1 MWTNKN
7 KALQRLPV
15 DLVHDD
21 INPLVEFG
29 DVHLAGLES
38 GLSGL
43 LLALQML
50 IFSSGFSSLSSFH
63 SLVVG
68 LLHLLH
74 VVAERLELFKDALEL
89 GLGHLGNLH
98 GLNVLSLLH
107 AQLPAQ
113 LVQLLRVMRG
123 YLDVGHEVLVQFFD
137 GYLVVEAD
145 VHNHLDGFS
154 TLSAA

>member
-21 INPLVEFG
+21 INPLGEFG

-74 VVAERLELFKDALEL
+74 VVAEHLELFKDALEL
-89 GLGHLGNLH
+89 GLGHLH

-107 AQLPAQ
+107 AQLRWLP
-113 LVQLLRVMRG
+113 RC
-123 YLDVGHEVLVQFFD
+123 
-137 GYLVVEAD
+137 
-145 VHNHLDGFS
+145 
-154 TLSAA
+154 

>member
-7 KALQRLPV
+7 KAFQRLPV

-21 INPLVEFG
+21 INHLVEFG

-74 VVAERLELFKDALEL
+74 VVAERLELFKAALEL
-89 GLGHLGNLH
+89 GLSHHH
-98 GLNVLSLLH
+98 GLNVFGLLH
-107 AQLPAQ
+107 ALLPTK
-113 LVQLLRVMRG
+113 LVKLLRVMKR
-123 YLDVGHEVLVQFFD
+123 
-137 GYLVVEAD
+137 
-145 VHNHLDGFS
+145 
-154 TLSAA
+154 LS

>member
-1 MWTNKN
+1 
-7 KALQRLPV
+7 
-15 DLVHDD
+15 
-21 INPLVEFG
+21 
-29 DVHLAGLES
+29 
-38 GLSGL
+38 
-43 LLALQML
+43 ML
-50 IFSSGFSSLSSFH
+50 IFSSGFSSLSSVH

-74 VVAERLELFKDALEL
+74 VVAESLELFMDALEL
-89 GLGHLGNLH
+89 GLGHLGHLH
-98 GLNVLSLLH
+98 GLNVFSLLH

-137 GYLVVEAD
+137 GYLVVEAY